1 LIEPTWSAVEAAVR
15 RVDPAGIAVAR
26 WYGAKGRPIE
36 RIVAAEAFDLG
47 AGAVLAIVDIEPADG
62 RAGRYLLPLLA
73 ADGDLAVAAGG
84 DGTWRALAVAVAG
97 GRTIPSL
104 RRPAT
109 PTGVPGPVTA
119 ALVCR
124 PAGALRDLLPGGAS
138 ELASLPERPLGLDQS
153 NTSVV
158 LGERLHLKAYR
169 RLEAGLNP
177 DLELNAYLAEEVGFG
192 AVPRLAGYA
201 EMVSAD
207 GAATVALLQ
216 ELLPDGA
223 DAYEALAE
231 QLAAWILAPGE
242 VTVEFA
248 TEVAADLGE
257 LTAALHAALSV
268 ASGVPEFEPRE
279 ATRDELRAWHRA
291 ADRQLQQA
299 IDLVHGSEG
308 EELRS
313 MAPEIAEQLTVL
325 EALPS
330 VPLVTRVHGDFH
342 LGQVVSTPEG
352 FRVVDFEGE
361 PTRSLEERRRHNS
374 PLRDAASML
383 RSIDHAGRSARRR
396 AERHRGG
403 PVESLGLDIEAW
415 LARARERFVDSYRRT
430 LRELGAP
437 IEVDEDLLRA
447 FEFEKETYEFI
458 YAVTYLPEWLWAS
471 VEGMRGL
478 VAEARVR

>member
-1 LIEPTWSAVEAAVR
+1 LIEPAWSDVDAAVR
-15 RVDPAGIAVAR
+15 AIDPAGVAGAR
-26 WYGAKGRPIE
+26 WYGGKGRAIE
-36 RIVAAEAFDLG
+36 RIEPAEAFDLG
-47 AGAVLAIVDIEPADG
+47 SGAVLAVADIEPTDG
-62 RAGRYLLPLLA
+62 PAGRYLLPLRIEGGGLRP
-73 ADGDLAVAAGG
+73 AVDG
-84 DGTWRALAVAVAG
+84 DGTWRALAVAVAE

-109 PTGVPGPVTA
+109 AAGTPGPVSA

-124 PAGALRDLLPGGAS
+124 PAGALRELVPGGAAEVS
-138 ELASLPERPLGLDQS
+138 SLPERPLGLDQS

-158 LGERLHLKAYR
+158 LGERLILKAYR
-169 RLEAGLNP
+169 RLEIGLNP

-207 GAATVALLQ
+207 GASTVALVQ
-216 ELLPDGA
+216 EFVANGA

-257 LTAALHAALSV
+257 LTAALHAALSA

-279 ATRDELRAWHRA
+279 ATREELRAWHRA
-291 ADRQLQQA
+291 ADRQLQKA
-299 IDLVHGSEG
+299 IDVVHGTEG
-308 EELRS
+308 EELRA
-313 MAPEIAEQLTVL
+313 MAPAIAEQLTVL
-325 EALPS
+325 EAVPS
-330 VPLVTRVHGDFH
+330 VPLVTRVHGDLH
-342 LGQVVSTPEG
+342 LGQVVSTPDG
-352 FRVVDFEGE
+352 FRIVDFEGE
-361 PTRSLEERRRHNS
+361 PTRSLDERRRHNS
-374 PLRDAASML
+374 PLRDVASML

-396 AERHRGG
+396 AESRRGG
-403 PVESLGLDIEAW
+403 PVESPGLAIDAW
-415 LARARERFVDSYRRT
+415 LLRARERFVDSYRRS

-437 IEVDEDLLRA
+437 IDVDEDFLRA